1 MAEGSRDMTPGPLT
15 KRQSI
20 AIYEC
25 HTRRMYQILA
35 AKQRLCSAS
44 VDAAAGV
51 KISPGYRCGNAVKA
65 VSGSKCDISSVS
77 IRRSHCNIIDTGI
90 TDIVGVKRRVKGALN
105 QSNWTLA

>member
-1 MAEGSRDMTPGPLT
+1 MPDPRDAWQWWHVYHRGVWCSFSKLWQLQLRDMTPEPLT

-51 KISPGYRCGNAVKA
+51 KISPGYRGGNALKA
-65 VSGSKCDISSVS
+65 GSGSKCDISSEG
-77 IRRSHCNIIDTGI
+77 IRRSH
-90 TDIVGVKRRVKGALN
+90 
-105 QSNWTLA
+105 